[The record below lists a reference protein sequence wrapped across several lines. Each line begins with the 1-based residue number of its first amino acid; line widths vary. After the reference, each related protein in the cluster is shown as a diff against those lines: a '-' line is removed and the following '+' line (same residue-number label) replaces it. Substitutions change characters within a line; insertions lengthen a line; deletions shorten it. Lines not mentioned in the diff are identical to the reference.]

1 MLIKFIATD
10 GFIFDW
16 ERQFLM
22 GGVETVRVLH
32 VFCKTCTVC
41 VIAS

>member
-22 GGVETVRVLH
+22 GGVTTDEVGLIDPMVE
-32 VFCKTCTVC
+32 
-41 VIAS
+41 